1 MDDAAAGFPES
12 DSVLGAGGGQE
23 VINLAV
29 DVLGAGQVL
38 VTLDLC
44 LDQVVTVNVGGD
56 SDLYNKEFQITEN
69 KLVLKLLI
77 LTLAQKLVRL

>member
-77 LTLAQKLVRL
+77 LTLANHIIT

>member
-1 MDDAAAGFPES
+1 MDDAAAGFPET

-23 VINLAV
+23 VVNLAV

-44 LDQVVTVNVGGD
+44 LDQVVTVDGAGD
-56 SDLYNKEFQITEN
+56 SN
-69 KLVLKLLI
+69 
-77 LTLAQKLVRL
+77 LTVKSFRLQNSN